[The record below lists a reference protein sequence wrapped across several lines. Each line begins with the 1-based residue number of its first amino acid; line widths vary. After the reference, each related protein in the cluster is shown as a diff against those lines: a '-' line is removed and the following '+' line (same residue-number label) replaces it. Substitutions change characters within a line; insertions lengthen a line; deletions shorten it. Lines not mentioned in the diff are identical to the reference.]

1 MVEVLYLQTVLA
13 VMPEDDP
20 LWRELTRCKRQLDCR
35 RITGEDVLGGDF
47 RIRRTQLALVAGTL
61 EHMDKHVGGQVLA
74 RLRDLYCAVLYV
86 LVPMGD
92 RWSGLV
98 SRWENQE
105 LITYGLRPA
114 RQYPATGKPL
124 YLYHYD
130 IFDYKLTPDWLNSKY
145 WANPHRWDKERW

>member
-20 LWRELTRCKRQLDCR
+20 LWRELTYFKQQLDCR

-47 RIRRTQLALVAGTL
+47 GIRRTQIALVAGML
-61 EHMDKHVGGQVLA
+61 EHMDKHVGSQVLA
-74 RLRDLYCAVLYV
+74 RLRDLYCSVLNV

-98 SRWENQE
+98 SRWESRTNR
-105 LITYGLRPA
+105 LWFA
-114 RQYPATGKPL
+114 
-124 YLYHYD
+124 
-130 IFDYKLTPDWLNSKY
+130 
-145 WANPHRWDKERW
+145 ANPTVFSDGQAAISLPLRHLRL